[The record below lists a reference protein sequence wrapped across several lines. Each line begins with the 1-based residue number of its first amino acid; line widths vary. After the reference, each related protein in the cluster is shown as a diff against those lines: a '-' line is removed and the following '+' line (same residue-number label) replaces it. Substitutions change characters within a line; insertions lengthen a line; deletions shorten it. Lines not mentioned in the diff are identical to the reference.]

1 MANKLS
7 PMMSFYLSLKEN
19 YKDCIVLFRLGD
31 FYEMFFEDAI
41 KASKILDLTLTGR
54 DCGLDERAPMCGV
67 PYHAVDGYI
76 AKLIAC
82 GEKVAI
88 CEQLTDASASK
99 GMVERDVVRVITPG
113 TVIEDN
119 ILDNKTGNYLACVS
133 VYNEK
138 VGIAWCDVS
147 TGEFNCIEID
157 NTKSMIE
164 DMLSTIMP
172 KEIITSDNSY
182 EILNNL
188 QLIKLGKLPKPY
200 NYSDYAFK
208 LHNAEQKLLSALNIN
223 TLQVYEINDKP
234 SLITA
239 CGALVEY
246 LSNMHK
252 RALPH
257 INKINVIKNNNFM
270 FMDSNTRQNLELTS
284 AIRDGKRQGSLL
296 WVLDKTRTNMG
307 ARLLKKWI
315 EQPLIDE
322 KQINLRLDAVENL
335 INNQAMY
342 SILSEKLKNIRDIER
357 MASKIACDT
366 IMPRDML
373 SLAQSLSVLP
383 EIKEVLN
390 NAKCDYLINLNNNID
405 CLESICEMLTSAI
418 AEDCPAI
425 IRDGGYIKTGFNE
438 ELDNLNLAKSNANKW
453 LADLEAK
460 ERQETGIK
468 TLKIGYNKI
477 FGYYIEVTKS
487 LLDKVPFSYVRKQ
500 TLSNCER
507 FMTDELKKI
516 EDVVLGAKDKAIDL
530 EFRIFTEIKN
540 FLLKLV
546 TTLQI
551 TANSVATCDVLLS
564 LANVAKD
571 YNYTKP
577 TINNS
582 IKTISISSGRHPV
595 VEKIIGFNQFVA
607 NDTLL
612 DNKDNRT
619 MIITGPNMAG
629 KSTYMRTVAI
639 ITLLAH
645 IGSFVPAKHAEISI
659 TDRIFTRIGASDD
672 LAFGQST
679 FMVEMIE
686 VATILHNATDKSLI
700 VLDEIGRGTSTCDGL
715 AIAWAVMEYIA
726 YNYKSKTL
734 FSTHYHEL
742 NELEGLLEG
751 VKNFRVMVTE
761 LNGNVVF
768 SHKITRGG
776 ANKSFG
782 VEVAKLAG
790 LPETVIER
798 ANYLSKQLEQ
808 NEIVKDINSI
818 LLDNFDKV
826 PNQNIQQLS
835 LFSNGIAEEICDKIK
850 TMDIDNLTPIQ
861 AMFELGNLK
870 EMVRRKENGKNK
882 PTRK

>member
-31 FYEMFFEDAI
+31 FYEMFYDDAI
-41 KASKILDLTLTGR
+41 KASKLLNLTLTGR
-54 DCGLDERAPMCGV
+54 DCGLEERAPMCGV

-76 AKLIAC
+76 AKLVAG

-88 CEQLTDASASK
+88 CEQLTDSSAAK

-119 ILDNKTGNYLACVS
+119 ILDNKTGNYLACIAI
-133 VYNEK
+133 YNDK

-147 TGEFNCIEID
+147 TGEFNCIEVNNI
-157 NTKSMIE
+157 NSMIE
-164 DMLSTIMP
+164 DILSTIIP
-172 KEIITSDNSY
+172 KEIITSESSF
-182 EILNNL
+182 ETLNNL
-188 QLIKLGKLPKPY
+188 PLIKLGRLPKPY
-200 NYSDYAFK
+200 KYADYAFK
-208 LHNAEQKLLSALNIN
+208 AHNAEQKLIDTLKIG
-223 TLQVYEINDKP
+223 TLQVYEINAKK
-234 SLITA
+234 SLVIA

-257 INKINVIKNNNFM
+257 ISNINVIKNNNFM

-284 AIRDGKRQGSLL
+284 NIREGKRQGSLL

-315 EQPLIDE
+315 EQPLIEE

-335 INNQAMY
+335 VNNPSIY
-342 SILSEKLKNIRDIER
+342 SNLNEKLSNVRDIER

-373 SLAQSLSVLP
+373 SLAQSLTMLP
-383 EIKEVLN
+383 NIKEALKT
-390 NAKCDYLINLNNNID
+390 ADSAYLTNLYNNID
-405 CLESICEMLTSAI
+405 CLDSVCEMLNNAI
-418 AEDCPAI
+418 SEECPAV
-425 IRDGGYIKTGFNE
+425 IRDGGYIKKGFNE
-438 ELDNLNLAKSNANKW
+438 ELDKLNLAKSNANQW
-453 LADLEAK
+453 LAELEAK
-460 ERQETGIK
+460 ERKETGIK
-468 TLKIGYNKI
+468 TLKIGFNKI
-477 FGYYIEVTKS
+477 FGYYIEITKS
-487 LLDKVPFSYVRKQ
+487 VLDKVPFSYVRKQ

-507 FMTDELKKI
+507 FITDELKNI
-516 EDVVLGAKDKAIDL
+516 EDTVLGAKDKAIAL
-530 EFRIFTEIKN
+530 ELKIFTEIKN
-540 FLLKLV
+540 YLLKIV
-546 TTLQI
+546 TRLQI
-551 TANSVATCDVLLS
+551 TANSIATCDVLLS

-571 YNYTKP
+571 YNYIKP

-582 IKTISISSGRHPV
+582 VKAIAISNGRHPV
-595 VEKIIGFNQFVA
+595 VEKIIGINQFVA

-612 DNKDNRT
+612 DSNENRT

-629 KSTYMRTVAI
+629 KSTYMRMVAI

-645 IGSFVPAKHAEISI
+645 IGSYVPAKTAEISI
-659 TDRIFTRIGASDD
+659 IDRIFTRIGASDD

-679 FMVEMIE
+679 FMVEMVE
-686 VATILHNATDKSLI
+686 VATILKNATDKSLI

-715 AIAWAVMEYIA
+715 AIAWAVMEHIA
-726 YNYKSKTL
+726 NNYKAKTL

-742 NELEGLLEG
+742 NELEGLLDG
-751 VKNFRVMVTE
+751 VKNHRVMVTE
-761 LNGNVVF
+761 LNGKVVF

-790 LPETVIER
+790 IPKSVIER
-798 ANYLSKQLEQ
+798 ANYLSTQLEQ
-808 NEIVKDINSI
+808 NDIVKDVNSI
-818 LLDNFDKV
+818 LLDNTNTNN
-826 PNQNIQQLS
+826 NQHTQQLS
-835 LFSNGIAEEICDKIK
+835 FLSNGIAEEVCDKIK
-850 TMDIDNLTPIQ
+850 IMDIDNLTPMQ
-861 AMFELGNLK
+861 AMFELGNLR
-870 EMVRRKENGKNK
+870 EMVRRKDSGKNK
-882 PTRK
+882 SS